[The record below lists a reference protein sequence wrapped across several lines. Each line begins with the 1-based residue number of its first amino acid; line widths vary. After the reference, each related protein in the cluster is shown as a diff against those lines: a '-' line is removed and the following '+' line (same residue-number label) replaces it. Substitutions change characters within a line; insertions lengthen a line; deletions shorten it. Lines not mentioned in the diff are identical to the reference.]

1 MDKII
6 GCVPNFSE
14 GRNTEVINQI
24 TSAITSVD
32 GVRLL
37 DVDPG
42 KDTNRTVVT
51 FVGYPEDV
59 IEAAVN
65 AVKEASLLIDMSKHK
80 GAHPRMGATDVCP
93 LIPVSG
99 ITKKECVRYAE
110 ILAKRVGEE
119 LGIPVYLYG
128 NAATRPERIKL
139 PDIRE
144 GEYEALPEKLKKP
157 EFEPDFGPT
166 LFNPSAG
173 ATAIGVRDFMLAY
186 NVNLNTRD
194 TKLAR
199 EIALNIRESGRVK
212 RDENGTILRDENGKA
227 IKVPGKLKFCQA
239 AGWYIDEYGYT
250 QVTMNLHNFRV
261 TGLHTAFET
270 VCDEATRLGLRV
282 TGSELVGLLPKQ
294 ALIDAGEYYLRKQ
307 GKAVGVPEESLI
319 HTAILSLGLNDTT
332 PFNPDEKIVEYAIR
346 EKGTKLVDRS
356 VEKFTHELSSDSPAP
371 GGGSISALSG
381 ALSAGL
387 SSMVANLT
395 FGKAGYQQHDEIM
408 EELAVKAQSLK
419 KQYLVLVDKDTDA
432 FNAFMGAVRM
442 PKKTNEDKKLRSKT
456 MKDAAKAMTKV
467 PFETLK
473 LAVSLLELSETA
485 VTKGNA
491 NALSDA
497 AVGAIQA
504 EAAAEGA
511 WLNVMINLP
520 SISDKRFVE
529 KYKKESDI
537 LIDTVKKT
545 KRRIVTF
552 AKRRLR

>member
-6 GCVPNFSE
+6 ECVPNFSE

-51 FVGYPEDV
+51 FVGYPEYV
-59 IEAAVN
+59 IEAAFN
-65 AVKEASLLIDMSKHK
+65 AIKEASLLIGMAFHK

-99 ITKKECVRYAE
+99 ISNKECVRYAE

-128 NAATRPERIKL
+128 NAATRPERVKL

-166 LFNPSAG
+166 LFNPSTG

-199 EIALNIRESGRVK
+199 EIALNIRESGRAK

-395 FGKAGYQQHDEIM
+395 FGKAGYQQHDEVM
-408 EELAVKAQSLK
+408 EDLAVKAQSLK
-419 KQYLVLVDKDTDA
+419 RQYLSLVDNDTDA
-432 FNAFMGAVRM
+432 FNAFMSAVRM
-442 PKKTNEDKKLRSKT
+442 PKKTSEDKKLRNKT

-520 SISDKRFVE
+520 SINDKRFVE